1 MRINH
6 IDDSVNKLNRI
17 TDDNCKTIDKLG
29 KIADVLSSA
38 IERQEKEIVIHSQEL
53 KKIEIIE
60 AKSNELKLK
69 LDTKLKKSK
78 EKQLQNMTT
87 LGIKFEEVDENFNTL
102 FASNGLVKATKR
114 VNLNVLSEHQSKKST
129 METNI
134 VVDSLK
140 MKLDFLSANY
150 QNFKD
155 EISKRINDEREEY
168 LRLIKSSR
176 QNQDIFEQANS
187 NSIRENHL
195 QTEERLNKISSIIF
209 EIKDTE
215 KLLLDKLINKIEKDD
230 LQKLHKMLAQEIEK
244 NTSRIN
250 NMGKPE
256 VNKQH
261 PPVENTNLGKHDNE
275 GEIIRKLDEKVST
288 SRKELDKVFESIIEI
303 REKLTDIEKLPI
315 KEGVMKI
322 FTLEEEVKS
331 MSLKRRNTMF
341 IDPKNQAGGHID
353 HGTDENEDKDLLNFL
368 NNFSKEIKDKIKT
381 MNQRID
387 HISSKQESISGEI
400 LGKLKRDLTNESNR
414 ILEEFKLNLK
424 NSMERIEDQLHDKVD
439 KLNLDEIARKIDAKI
454 ILEVGRK
461 LDKNDLRKSTGLIN
475 KKVLYGIKIDRK
487 PRK

>member
-1 MRINH
+1 MKIVEINQNETKMRINH

-261 PPVENTNLGKHDNE
+261 PPVENTNLGKHDTE

-322 FTLEEEVKS
+322 FTLEE
-331 MSLKRRNTMF
+331 
-341 IDPKNQAGGHID
+341 
-353 HGTDENEDKDLLNFL
+353 
-368 NNFSKEIKDKIKT
+368 
-381 MNQRID
+381 
-387 HISSKQESISGEI
+387 
-400 LGKLKRDLTNESNR
+400 
-414 ILEEFKLNLK
+414 
-424 NSMERIEDQLHDKVD
+424 
-439 KLNLDEIARKIDAKI
+439 
-454 ILEVGRK
+454 
-461 LDKNDLRKSTGLIN
+461 
-475 KKVLYGIKIDRK
+475 
-487 PRK
+487 

>member
-38 IERQEKEIVIHSQEL
+38 IERQEKEIVVHSQEL
-53 KKIEIIE
+53 KKLEIIE

-195 QTEERLNKISSIIF
+195 WTEERLN
-209 EIKDTE
+209 
-215 KLLLDKLINKIEKDD
+215 
-230 LQKLHKMLAQEIEK
+230 
-244 NTSRIN
+244 
-250 NMGKPE
+250 
-256 VNKQH
+256 
-261 PPVENTNLGKHDNE
+261 
-275 GEIIRKLDEKVST
+275 
-288 SRKELDKVFESIIEI
+288 
-303 REKLTDIEKLPI
+303 
-315 KEGVMKI
+315 
-322 FTLEEEVKS
+322 
-331 MSLKRRNTMF
+331 
-341 IDPKNQAGGHID
+341 
-353 HGTDENEDKDLLNFL
+353 
-368 NNFSKEIKDKIKT
+368 
-381 MNQRID
+381 
-387 HISSKQESISGEI
+387 
-400 LGKLKRDLTNESNR
+400 
-414 ILEEFKLNLK
+414 
-424 NSMERIEDQLHDKVD
+424 
-439 KLNLDEIARKIDAKI
+439 
-454 ILEVGRK
+454 
-461 LDKNDLRKSTGLIN
+461 
-475 KKVLYGIKIDRK
+475 
-487 PRK
+487 